1 MTVEI
6 MLVLAVV
13 VAALVLFATQWL
25 PVDIT
30 ALLVLLVLM
39 VIPFVGQ
46 ASWLQERGIDLPS
59 AFPTVAEGLS
69 GLSNPATVTVL
80 AMFMLS
86 AGVQASGL
94 IHVVANR
101 LAPLIGSS
109 ELRLI
114 VVIGVVVGLLSGFI
128 NNTAAVAVAMPMVI
142 DLTRRLGLR
151 ASRILMPLSFFA
163 QLGGML
169 TLIGTSTSILASSL
183 LREEQAFG
191 RDLRMFEFSA
201 LGALG
206 LGVGLLYFVTVGRL
220 LLPSRDEGAG
230 AEDGEQTFLVEL
242 MVPGDSDLVGQT
254 LAEAEFEARAGVDV
268 VRLSRDAAPARSGAP
283 AAGQDAGRADRDPD
297 EVTVEAGD
305 VLLVRATP
313 IQVMD
318 LADSETVQVVSDLVS
333 RRRITPD
340 DDSTLVRVLL
350 KDRRWFN
357 GRAARDVDL
366 AGRVGGR
373 LVGVEMAR
381 PRADRLAEERLHVGE
396 IVLVQVPTRSL
407 ERLRRRPEIILLDE
421 FDNDFGTRQMWIA
434 GSVLAGVVGVA
445 ALTPLPIVVSALVGV
460 VVMVLTGVLRKED
473 MYPSVSWDVI
483 FLLAGMIPLG
493 IALTKSGAA
502 DGAAS
507 LLSDAASGW
516 HPLVVLL
523 ALYLATTILTELVSN
538 NATVVIAIPVAV
550 ALADSLGIDVLAV
563 ALVVIFAASTSF
575 LSPIGYQT
583 NTMVFGT
590 GLYRFTDF
598 ARVGAPLNVL
608 LMGVTCVA
616 LWWWLLT

>member
-6 MLVLAVV
+6 AIVLAVV
-13 VAALVLFATQWL
+13 VVALVLFATQWL

-30 ALLVLLVLM
+30 ALLVLLVMM

-46 ASWLQERGIDLPS
+46 SSWLQERGVDLPA

-86 AGVQASGL
+86 AGVQGSGL

-109 ELRLI
+109 ELRL
-114 VVIGVVVGLLSGFI
+114 VVVVGVVCGLLSGVI
-128 NNTAAVAVAMPMVI
+128 SNTATVAVAMPMVI
-142 DLTRRLGLR
+142 DLARRLGLR

-183 LREEQAFG
+183 LRDEPAFG
-191 RDLRMFEFSA
+191 RELGMFEFSA
-201 LGALG
+201 LGALV

-220 LLPSRDEGAG
+220 LLPSRDEASATG
-230 AEDGEQTFLVEL
+230 EEEQTFLVEL
-242 MVPGDSDLVGQT
+242 VVPADSDLVGQS
-254 LAEAEFEARAGVDV
+254 LGEAEFEARAGVDV
-268 VRLSRDAAPARSGAP
+268 LRLSRDHV
-283 AAGQDAGRADRDPD
+283 AAGGPGDDGRQREPD
-297 EVTVEAGD
+297 EVPVEGGD

-313 IQVMD
+313 RQVLD
-318 LADSETVQVVSDLVS
+318 LADSDAVAVISDIGRRQRVETDEDNS
-333 RRRITPD
+333 
-340 DDSTLVRVLL
+340 LVRILL

-357 GRAARDVDL
+357 GRAARDTDL
-366 AGRVGGR
+366 DSRLGGA
-373 LVGVEMAR
+373 LVGLEMGY
-381 PRADRLAEERLHVGE
+381 PRADRLAQERLHVGE
-396 IVLVQVPTRSL
+396 IVLAQVPSDSL
-407 ERLRRRPEIILLDE
+407 PRLQRRPEVVLLDE
-421 FDNDFGTRQMWIA
+421 FEDTFGTRQMWTA
-434 GSVLAGVVGVA
+434 ALVVAGVVGVA
-445 ALTPLPIVVSALVGV
+445 ALTPLPIVVTSLIGV
-460 VVMVLTGVLRKED
+460 VVMVLTGVLRKDD

-493 IALTKSGAA
+493 VAITKSGAA
-502 DGAAS
+502 DLAAS
-507 LLSDAASGW
+507 LLSQAASGW
-516 HPLVVLL
+516 HPLVVLMV
-523 ALYLATTILTELVSN
+523 LYLGTTVLTELVSN

-550 ALADSLGIDVLAV
+550 ALADALQINVLAA

-608 LMGVTCVA
+608 LMGVTCVTI
-616 LWWWLLT
+616 WWWLL

>member
-6 MLVLAVV
+6 AIVLAVV
-13 VAALVLFATQWL
+13 VLALVLFATQWL

-46 ASWLQERGIDLPS
+46 ASWLQERGVDLPA

-86 AGVQASGL
+86 AGVQGSGL

-114 VVIGVVVGLLSGFI
+114 VVVGVVCGVLSGFVS
-128 NNTAAVAVAMPMVI
+128 NTATVAVAMPMVI
-142 DLTRRLGLR
+142 DLARRLGLR

-169 TLIGTSTSILASSL
+169 TLVGTSTSILASSL
-183 LREEQAFG
+183 LRDEPAFG
-191 RDLRMFEFSA
+191 RELRMFEFTA
-201 LGALG
+201 LGALV
-206 LGVGLLYFVTVGRL
+206 LVVGLLYFLTVGRL
-220 LLPSRDEGAG
+220 LLPARDEGPAA
-230 AEDGEQTFLVEL
+230 AEEEQTFLVEL
-242 MVPGDSDLVGQT
+242 LVPADSDLVGQS
-254 LAEAEFEARAGVDV
+254 LEEAGFEARAGVDV
-268 VRLSRDAAPARSGAP
+268 LRLSRDGVRAGA
-283 AAGQDAGRADRDPD
+283 GGGRDRQVTGRDRDPD
-297 EVTVEAGD
+297 EVPVERGD

-313 IQVMD
+313 RQVLD
-318 LADSETVQVVSDLVS
+318 LADSGDVQVISDLH
-333 RRRITPD
+333 RRQRISPD
-340 DDSTLVRVLL
+340 DDRSLVRILL
-350 KDRRWFN
+350 KERRWFD
-357 GRAARDVDL
+357 GRPARDVDL
-366 AGRVGGR
+366 ASRLGGR
-373 LVGVEMAR
+373 LVGVEMNY
-381 PRADRLAEERLHVGE
+381 PRADRLAQERLHVGE
-396 IVLVQVPTRSL
+396 IVLAQVPTESL
-407 ERLRRRPEIILLDE
+407 PRLRRRPEVVLLDE
-421 FDNDFGTRQMWIA
+421 FEDDFGRRQMWIA
-434 GSVLAGVVGVA
+434 ALVVAGVVGAA
-445 ALTPLPIVVSALVGV
+445 ALTPLPIVVTALIGV
-460 VVMVLTGVLRKED
+460 VVMVLTGVLRKDD

-493 IALTKSGAA
+493 VALTKSGAA
-502 DGAAS
+502 DLAAG

-523 ALYLATTILTELVSN
+523 VLYLGTTVLTELVSN

-550 ALADSLGIDVLAV
+550 ALAVSLQIEVLAV

-583 NTMVFGT
+583 NTMVFST
-590 GLYRFTDF
+590 GLYRFTDL
-598 ARVGAPLNVL
+598 ARVGAPLNL
-608 LMGVTCVA
+608 ILMGVTCGAV
-616 LWWWLLT
+616 WWWLLA